1 MGPPFSDGTSELGL
15 SSMSS
20 TLLPPS
26 SQSSLPS
33 MERPSDSL
41 GTDSL
46 QESLSSSWASY
57 LSAQHS
63 SRELSALKRS
73 FTEQIDSVK
82 ASTRS
87 LQQEALRHQNL
98 VATTLS
104 EFREQSER
112 TASELNRLKPLQDG
126 FPALRQELQ
135 SHSERSSKSLREL
148 SDNFSTLQERVDGME
163 NLVSKDTKTAQDR
176 YGAAL
181 KMIEFLQGE
190 LKGLTA
196 EKIALENKLSAVER
210 KVATMAETNRP
221 LPEATVEFLAGI
233 FSRRD
238 DLLKLLDKPVDLVVH
253 PPPVPSGEDAP

>member
-1 MGPPFSDGTSELGL
+1 MGTPFSDGTSELGL

-20 TLLPPS
+20 TLRPPS

-57 LSAQHS
+57 LSAQHG

-73 FTEQIDSVK
+73 VTEQIDSVK

-112 TASELNRLKPLQDG
+112 AASDLNRLKPLQDSL
-126 FPALRQELQ
+126 PALRQELQ
-135 SHSERSSKSLREL
+135 SHGEKSSKSFGEL
-148 SDNFSTLQERVDGME
+148 SDNFSALQERVDGLE
-163 NLVSKDTKTAQDR
+163 SLVSKDTKTAQDR

-196 EKIALENKLSAVER
+196 EKIALENKLSVVER
-210 KVATMAETNRP
+210 KVETMAETNRP

-238 DLLKLLDKPVDLVVH
+238 DLLKLLDNSFDLVVH
-253 PPPVPSGEDAP
+253 LPPVPSGEDVL

>member
-1 MGPPFSDGTSELGL
+1 MGTPFSDGTSELGL

-20 TLLPPS
+20 TLRPPS

-73 FTEQIDSVK
+73 VTEQIDSVK

-98 VATTLS
+98 VATALS

-112 TASELNRLKPLQDG
+112 AASDLNRLKSLQDSL
-126 FPALRQELQ
+126 PALRQELQ
-135 SHSERSSKSLREL
+135 SHSEKSSKSLGEL
-148 SDNFSTLQERVDGME
+148 SDNFSALQERVDGME
-163 NLVSKDTKTAQDR
+163 ILVSKDTKTAQDR

-181 KMIEFLQGE
+181 KTIEFMQGE

-196 EKIALENKLSAVER
+196 EKIALENKLSVVER
-210 KVATMAETNRP
+210 KIETMAETNRL

-253 PPPVPSGEDAP
+253 PPPVPSGEDVP